1 MKTVYLAA
9 RYSRREEL
17 CEYREHIQSMGFL
30 VQARWLEGGHQLAD
44 NGDPIG
50 EGGEAL
56 VEGDAHGT
64 SAKFARDDWEDVT
77 SAEIVISFT
86 EPPRSKA
93 NRGGRH
99 VEFGIALAR
108 GARVIVVGYREN
120 IFHWLPQV
128 EFVGTIGDALA
139 LLERQPERPTCPCSD
154 GGENEENMRGDR
166 TVMPPNTDYPPP
178 VAQ

>member
-1 MKTVYLAA
+1 MKIVYLAA

-17 CEYREHIQSMGFL
+17 CEYREHLSEMGFL
-30 VQARWLEGGHQLAD
+30 VQARWLNGGHQLAD
-44 NGDPIG
+44 NGTPIG
-50 EGGEAL
+50 ENGEPL
-56 VEGDAHGT
+56 VEGDG
-64 SAKFARDDWEDVT
+64 SGSSDESQRLRAKFAQDDWEDVT
-77 SAEIVISFT
+77 AADIVISFT

-108 GARVIVVGYREN
+108 GARVIVVGFREN

-139 LLERQPERPTCPCSD
+139 LLERHPESPNAEVSEVAVADQTKTRGVRPPLSLD
-154 GGENEENMRGDR
+154 
-166 TVMPPNTDYPPP
+166 
-178 VAQ
+178 